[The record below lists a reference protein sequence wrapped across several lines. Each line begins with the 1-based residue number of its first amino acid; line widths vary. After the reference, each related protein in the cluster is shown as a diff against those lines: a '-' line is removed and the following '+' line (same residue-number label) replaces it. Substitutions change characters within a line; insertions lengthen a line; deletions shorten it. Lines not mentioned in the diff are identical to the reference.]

1 MNTYKS
7 AFTAIFLA
15 FFFSNEVLA
24 QSEKLAMPEEQ
35 IVSLNQFMDSWHL
48 AAAEANAEDFFGSM
62 REDAIYIGTDKTER
76 WLRDDLR
83 KWSAKAFERESAWTF
98 VASERN
104 WQVHLDQQF
113 AICDELLT
121 TWMGPC
127 RATAVITWGKEGW
140 KIIHYQLSV
149 TIDNEKIESFKALQE
164 LP

>member
-1 MNTYKS
+1 MNTYKP
-7 AFTAIFLA
+7 ALTLLFLA
-15 FFFSNEVLA
+15 FFFSNAVLA
-24 QSEKLAMPEEQ
+24 QGEKPLMPEEQ

-48 AAAEANAEDFFGSM
+48 AAAEANAEEFFGRM
-62 REDAIYIGTDKTER
+62 REDAIYIGTDKSER

-83 KWSAKAFERESAWTF
+83 KWSAKAFARESAWTF

-104 WQVHLDQQF
+104 WQVHPDQQF
-113 AICDELLT
+113 AICDELLI

-127 RATAVITWGKEGW
+127 RATAVLTWEKEGW

-164 LP
+164 VP